1 MRADILTQLVR
12 VARYMMETGCR
23 YHLYTDG
30 NKEDATLFESS
41 SQETD
46 STKDRPYL
54 RSFYTT
60 LSQCVMVSF
69 TSTVLCGVFVG
80 FVATVLWWVEFNVR
94 AHCFVEWDKIP
105 SRVRRQKLVVGIVEA
120 LILMFWPLL
129 CIIPVIS
136 WSTARELNL
145 PSFCII
151 AGLVESVSH
160 SLLYIFG
167 YYGTQ
172 VKSYIG
178 NVLFLSV
185 LFCISYK
192 VARMYIKERGIN
204 TNVIVLTL
212 KLGLQ
217 FILGL
222 SLSLF
227 LNYIFFGLLNETSEF
242 YKFLL
247 TCILIF
253 VFFLPKLIL
262 TCSITN
268 ANDIYT
274 PGQGILFA
282 VAYLTCTT
290 VIARLAQSKIDKL
303 PYFVGLS
310 VVHGVFNIIDKLMI
324 PLREKICRII
334 FKREASE
341 ARELYVHHYIA
352 NQSLI
357 SIITETTSIV
367 FNCWIAYVLYHF
379 YEGDRE
385 VEIKYASN
393 TPFNDWI
400 ERVTTAVSTE
410 FVMNVVAL
418 IVQIYLRIP
427 VVNTWKE
434 KWRFI
439 LVVHVIQIFFF
450 VVYFSEYLN
459 DMLIKKYGGN
469 TNMTCIGFFDRL

>member
-1 MRADILTQLVR
+1 MENGFCYY
-12 VARYMMETGCR
+12 RYRNGGEE
-23 YHLYTDG
+23 
-30 NKEDATLFESS
+30 NAATID
-41 SQETD
+41 D
-46 STKDRPYL
+46 STPETEQNVENPQV
-54 RSFYTT
+54 RSFCTN

-69 TSTVLCGVFVG
+69 TSTVLSGILVG
-80 FVATVLWWVEFNVR
+80 LVATVLWWVEFNVR
-94 AHCFVEWDKIP
+94 AHCFAEWDKIP
-105 SRVRRQKLVVGIVEA
+105 SLVQHQKLIVEIAEA
-120 LILMFWPLL
+120 LNLMFWPLL

-145 PSFCII
+145 PSYCII
-151 AGLVESVSH
+151 AGLLESLCH

-167 YYGTQ
+167 YYDSRL
-172 VKSYIG
+172 KSYIG

-185 LFCISYK
+185 LFYISYK
-192 VARMYIKERGIN
+192 VAIMYIRKRGIN
-204 TNVIVLTL
+204 TNVVILTL

-217 FILGL
+217 FILGCL
-222 SLSLF
+222 VGFLF
-227 LNYIFFGLLNETSEF
+227 NYIFIGLYNKASEF
-242 YKFLL
+242 HKFLL
-247 TCILIF
+247 TCALIF
-253 VFFLPKLIL
+253 VFFLPKLVL

-274 PGQGILFA
+274 PGQGINFA
-282 VAYLTCTT
+282 VSYLTCTT
-290 VIARLAQSKIDKL
+290 VIARLAQSKIEKL

-341 ARELYVHHYIA
+341 ARELYVRHYIA
-352 NQSLI
+352 NQSLV
-357 SIITETTSIV
+357 SIITETTAIIL
-367 FNCWIAYVLYHF
+367 NCSVIYILYHY
-379 YEGDRE
+379 YEGDGE
-385 VEIKYASN
+385 VNIKYEGS

-400 ERVTTAVSTE
+400 ERVTTAVSIE

-418 IVQIYLRIP
+418 MVQIYLRIP
-427 VVNTWKE
+427 VVSTWKE

-439 LVVHVIQIFFF
+439 LVVHVIQMFFF

-469 TNMTCIGFFDRL
+469 TKMACIGFFNRI

>member
-1 MRADILTQLVR
+1 MENGFCYY
-12 VARYMMETGCR
+12 RYRNGGEE
-23 YHLYTDG
+23 
-30 NKEDATLFESS
+30 NAATID
-41 SQETD
+41 D
-46 STKDRPYL
+46 SAPDTEQNIENPKV
-54 RSFYTT
+54 RSFCTN

-69 TSTVLCGVFVG
+69 TSTVLSGILVG
-80 FVATVLWWVEFNVR
+80 LVATVLWWIEFNVR
-94 AHCFVEWDKIP
+94 AHCFAEWDKIP
-105 SRVRRQKLVVGIVEA
+105 SRVRRQKLIVEIVEA

-129 CIIPVIS
+129 TIIPVIS
-136 WSTARELNL
+136 LSAARELNL
-145 PSFCII
+145 LSFCII
-151 AGLVESVSH
+151 AGLLESLCH

-167 YYGTQ
+167 YYDSRL
-172 VKSYIG
+172 KSYIG

-185 LFCISYK
+185 LFYISYK
-192 VARMYIKERGIN
+192 VAKMYIRKRGIN

-217 FILGL
+217 FILGCL
-222 SLSLF
+222 VGFL
-227 LNYIFFGLLNETSEF
+227 LNYIFIGLYNKASEF
-242 YKFLL
+242 HKFLL
-247 TCILIF
+247 TCVLIF
-253 VFFLPKLIL
+253 VFFLPKLVL

-282 VAYLTCTT
+282 VSYLTCTT
-290 VIARLAQSKIDKL
+290 VVARLAQSKIEKL

-352 NQSLI
+352 NQSLV
-357 SIITETTSIV
+357 SIITETTSIIL
-367 FNCWIAYVLYHF
+367 NCSVIYILYHY

-385 VEIKYASN
+385 VNIKYEGN

-400 ERVTTAVSTE
+400 ERVTSAVSIE

-418 IVQIYLRIP
+418 MVQIYLRIP
-427 VVNTWKE
+427 VVSTWKE

-439 LVVHVIQIFFF
+439 LVVHVIQMFFF

-469 TNMTCIGFFDRL
+469 TKMACIGFFNRI

>member
-1 MRADILTQLVR
+1 
-12 VARYMMETGCR
+12 MENDYP
-23 YHLYTDG
+23 YHLYG
-30 NKEDATLFESS
+30 NNNNENVNILDRGT
-41 SQETD
+41 QETD
-46 STKDRPYL
+46 NTKENSYV
-54 RSFYTT
+54 RSFCAN

-69 TSTVLCGVFVG
+69 TSTVLSGVAVG
-80 FVATVLWWVEFNVR
+80 LVVTVLWWIEFNVR
-94 AHCFVEWDKIP
+94 GHCFAEWDKIP
-105 SRVRRQKLVVGIVEA
+105 SRVRHQKLIVRIVEA
-120 LILMFWPLL
+120 MILMFWPLL
-129 CIIPVIS
+129 TIIPVIS

-145 PSFCII
+145 LSFCII
-151 AGLVESVSH
+151 VGLLESLCH

-167 YYGTQ
+167 YYDSRL
-172 VKSYIG
+172 KSYIG

-185 LFCISYK
+185 LFYICSK
-192 VARMYIKERGIN
+192 VARMYIRKRGIN

-217 FILGL
+217 FILGFLL
-222 SLSLF
+222 SLLF
-227 LNYIFFGLLNETSEF
+227 NYIFIGLYNKASEF
-242 YKFLL
+242 HKFLL
-247 TCILIF
+247 TCALIF
-253 VFFLPKLIL
+253 VFFLPKLVL

-268 ANDIYT
+268 ANDIYS

-282 VAYLTCTT
+282 VSYLTCTT
-290 VIARLAQSKIDKL
+290 VAARLAQSKIEKL

-357 SIITETTSIV
+357 SIITETTSIIL
-367 FNCWIAYVLYHF
+367 NCSVIYILYHY
-379 YEGDRE
+379 YEGDGE
-385 VEIKYASN
+385 VNIKYEGN

-400 ERVTTAVSTE
+400 ERVTTAVSIE

-418 IVQIYLRIP
+418 MVQIYLRIP
-427 VVNTWKE
+427 VVSTWKE

-439 LVVHVIQIFFF
+439 LFVHVIQMFFF
-450 VVYFSEYLN
+450 VVYYSGYLN

-469 TNMTCIGFFDRL
+469 TNRTCIGFFNRI